1 MSEKKI
7 KAKPLTVARE
17 EFIESLVKLI
27 NGANLPMF
35 VVESILRDIAAETKA
50 AAQKQ
55 YEIDKKAYETEEED
69 KK

>member
-1 MSEKKI
+1 MSEKKT
-7 KAKPLTVARE
+7 KNKPLTVARE

-35 VVESILRDIAAETKA
+35 AVESILRDIAAETKA

-55 YEIDKKAYETEEED
+55 YEIDKKSYEETED

>member
-1 MSEKKI
+1 MSEKKT
-7 KAKPLTVARE
+7 KNKPLTVARE

-35 VVESILRDIAAETKA
+35 AVESILRDIAAETKA

-55 YEIDKKAYETEEED
+55 YEMDKKTYEEED

>member
-7 KAKPLTVARE
+7 KNKPLTVARE

-27 NGANLPMF
+27 NEANLPMF
-35 VVESILRDIAAETKA
+35 VVESILRDIAAETKV

-55 YEIDKKAYETEEED
+55 YEMDKKTYEEED

>member
-1 MSEKKI
+1 MSEKKT
-7 KAKPLTVARE
+7 KNKPLTVARE

-35 VVESILRDIAAETKA
+35 AVESILRDIAAETKV

-55 YEIDKKAYETEEED
+55 YEMDKKTYEEED

>member
-1 MSEKKI
+1 MSSTEKKI
-7 KAKPLTVARE
+7 KTKPLTVARE

-27 NGANLPMF
+27 NGSNLPMF

-55 YEIDKKAYETEEED
+55 YERDKKNYEEED

>member
-1 MSEKKI
+1 MSEKKT
-7 KAKPLTVARE
+7 KNKPLTVARE

-27 NGANLPMF
+27 NGSNLPMF

-55 YEIDKKAYETEEED
+55 YEIDKKTYEEED